1 MRIATYHLIECPRGM
16 RIATYH
22 LIECPREMRIATCH
36 FNECPIRGYV
46 IILITGG
53 TQ

>member
-22 LIECPREMRIATCH
+22 LIEYLMGMRVVTSSLRWYVDIIITLGH
-36 FNECPIRGYV
+36 SIR
-46 IILITGG
+46 
-53 TQ
+53 